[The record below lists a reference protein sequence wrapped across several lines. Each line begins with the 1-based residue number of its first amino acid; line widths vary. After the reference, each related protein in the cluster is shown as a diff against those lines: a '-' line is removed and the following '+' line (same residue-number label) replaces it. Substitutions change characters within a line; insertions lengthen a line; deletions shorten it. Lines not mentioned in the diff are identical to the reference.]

1 MTGRLEHRLA
11 DRLGGEMRA
20 LAEQISPADLR
31 PLRQP
36 PDRGSRVAGQFRCS
50 MAAMAALA
58 LVVGGLVVVR
68 NVIEARASSTPPAS
82 SAPSAKSVVLADP
95 GVVAVTGISATGG
108 TDDIK
113 LISAAS
119 GRVLKTIAQP
129 TDGNGMALSADGKSL
144 FVVAPHLKL
153 DQISLTTGKSAELG
167 SGVYPAV
174 SPDSEQVAYATGT
187 SFTTVAVRDLG
198 TGSTRAISVRSL
210 VGADSSLL
218 NQGGLTWLGDG
229 THVVAIAEPDPI
241 AADVTL
247 SADLAVTGR
256 VVEWATQSSA
266 TTASSGASVFGAASA
281 FSAASASG
289 GTPASRVAAQRT
301 ACGQQDSPLGLCLIV
316 VDVSGRRLSAHRIYV
331 RGLRSAGPVA
341 LLSADLRATEDFFI
355 AQSAQPVM
363 RVSVTGRTAVAGT
376 VVALPKDEIPV
387 AMAPRGDRLLYLVP
401 GSPAE
406 LTSAKVRR
414 GKLTHGRVLLTD
426 SRLFAVSQVA
436 W

>member
-36 PDRGSRVAGQFRCS
+36 PDRGSRVAGQFLSS

-68 NVIEARASSTPPAS
+68 NVIEARASSAPPAS
-82 SAPSAKSVVLADP
+82 SAPRARSLALADP
-95 GVVAVTGISATGG
+95 GVVAVTGLSATGA
-108 TDDIK
+108 TNDIK

-119 GRVLKTIAQP
+119 GRVWKTIAQP
-129 TDGNGMALSADGKSL
+129 TDGNGMALTADGKSL
-144 FVVAPHLKL
+144 FVVAPRLKL

-229 THVVAIAEPDPI
+229 TQVVAIAEPDPI
-241 AADVTL
+241 AADVRLT
-247 SADLAVTGR
+247 ADATVTGG
-256 VVEWATQSSA
+256 VVEWATQSGT
-266 TTASSGASVFGAASA
+266 TTASGGAPASGAAE
-281 FSAASASG
+281 
-289 GTPASRVAAQRT
+289 RT
-301 ACGQQDSPLGLCLIV
+301 ACGQQDSSLGLCLIV

-331 RGLRSAGPVA
+331 RGLHSAGPVA
-341 LLSADLRATEDFFI
+341 LLSADLRAAEDFFI
-355 AQSAQPVM
+355 AQPAQPVT
-363 RVSVTGRTAVAGT
+363 RVRVTGRTAAAST
-376 VVALPKDEIPV
+376 VVTLPKDEIPV
-387 AMAPRGDRLLYLVP
+387 AMAPRGDRLLYLAT
-401 GSPAE
+401 GSPVK
-406 LTSAKVRR
+406 LRTAKVRH
-414 GKLTHGRVLLTD
+414 GKLTHGRTLLAD